1 MNVLLGVF
9 LIGAISQLIF
19 FKITKELLS
28 NPDIKKFL
36 RVVVATVIIYGV
48 YTYLS
53 KSTKLTKL
61 LIEAGAVGILT
72 LIIGKISTQLVVDY
86 GRLYNL
92 DSEYSTEIVFITTGV
107 LIHLFCEFTG
117 LNKWYITNGV
127 AAM

>member
-9 LIGAISQLIF
+9 LIGAISQLVF

-53 KSTKLTKL
+53 KSAKLTKL
-61 LIEAGAVGILT
+61 LIEAGVVGILT

-117 LNKWYITNGV
+117 INKWYITNGV